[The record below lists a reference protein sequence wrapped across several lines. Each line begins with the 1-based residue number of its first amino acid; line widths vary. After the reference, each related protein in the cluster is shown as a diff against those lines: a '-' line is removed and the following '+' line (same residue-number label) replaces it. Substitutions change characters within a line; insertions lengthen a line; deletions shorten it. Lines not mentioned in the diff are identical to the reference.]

1 MLLMASAAV
10 PEFDTVTLED
20 PLSPT
25 TTVPNAMVEED
36 SVTVGEPAVAL
47 PEPLRAMICGE
58 PVALSVIVI
67 VAL

>member
-25 TTVPNAMVEED
+25 TTVPNAIVEED

-47 PEPLRAMICGE
+47 PEPLRAMICAVV
-58 PVALSVIVI
+58 VALLTTLM
-67 VAL
+67 VAA